1 MVRMNRTSYPGGK
14 AGSGVYQTLIN
25 QIPPHD
31 VYISA
36 TAGHD
41 AVLRYKRPASR
52 NIAIDLDPEPLK
64 WWAGYRDDVEL
75 HNCDGIEWLRM
86 NFGFYVLDPAAE
98 KSGLRS
104 QVDSF
109 GVGRP
114 SRLPASKYS
123 DASPGGPRAS
133 RTFALL
139 DPPYPAWVRTSGK
152 LYKFDQLG
160 RSFHERMLET
170 ARRLPCMVM
179 ICCYPNEY
187 YDAQLS
193 DWRSH
198 DYFSVCRSGERRAER
213 LYMNYPEPVELHDY
227 RFLGKC
233 KRERERIKRQQATL
247 RKKLANLPPRERAA
261 FLAVARENLG

>member
-1 MVRMNRTSYPGGK
+1 MNGSSYPGGK

-52 NIAIDLDPEPLK
+52 NIAIDLDSSPLE
-64 WWAGYRDDVEL
+64 WWARYRDDVEC
-75 HNCDGIEWLRM
+75 HNCDGVEWLRM
-86 NFGFYVLDPAAE
+86 NFGFYSPDPVA
-98 KSGLRS
+98 G
-104 QVDSF
+104 F
-109 GVGRP
+109 GVGR
-114 SRLPASKYS
+114 SRASDPASRDRTS
-123 DASPGGPRAS
+123 LDPGASAEVASQPGPGAS
-133 RTFALL
+133 RIFTLL
-139 DPPYPAWVRTSGK
+139 DPPYPAEVRTSGK
-152 LYKFDQLG
+152 LYKFDQLE
-160 RSFHERMLET
+160 RPFHERMLAT
-170 ARRLPCMVM
+170 AKRLPCMVM

-187 YDAQLS
+187 YDAELS

-198 DYFSVCRSGERRAER
+198 DYFSVCRSGEKRAER
-213 LYMNYPEPVELHDY
+213 LYMNYPEPVELHDF

-247 RKKLANLPPRERAA
+247 RKKLANLPPQERAA
-261 FLAVARENLG
+261 FLAVARENQGG